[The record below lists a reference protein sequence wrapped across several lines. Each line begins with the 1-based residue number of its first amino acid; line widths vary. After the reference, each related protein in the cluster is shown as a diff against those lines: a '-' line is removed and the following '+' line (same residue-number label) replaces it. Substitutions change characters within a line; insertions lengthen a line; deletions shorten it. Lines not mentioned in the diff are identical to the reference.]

1 MKKTK
6 EEMRDEV
13 IALHPYKVPG
23 KPETYDQYNQG
34 WEDACYAMENFLE
47 IYANQE
53 CAELKEK
60 YNALDIAAT
69 KWRSERDNLLLE
81 AKNLRRRLSDCERKR
96 ITGERI

>member
-34 WEDACYAMENFLE
+34 WEDACYVMENFLE

-53 CAELKEK
+53 NAELKKE
-60 YNALDIAAT
+60 NA
-69 KWRSERDNLLLE
+69 
-81 AKNLRRRLSDCERKR
+81 NLRRRLSDCERKR

>member
-1 MKKTK
+1 MKSK

-23 KPETYDQYNQG
+23 KPETYGEYNEG
-34 WEDACYAMENFLE
+34 WEDACYVFEDYLKIFSDQEN
-47 IYANQE
+47 
-53 CAELKEK
+53 AELKEK
-60 YNALDIAAT
+60 YNALDMAAT